1 MLKKTIYVLLGSLV
15 LQGCVDSHSVTAV
28 VKNSVKFQSG
38 DMLIYDVDIES
49 SKHSCTILLSV
60 MGKDLWAL
68 EKEESLL
75 KGLACIN
82 KEGLILSGPPD
93 VDSFTWKPVEG
104 GFEFTMDATATEQ
117 NNKSEKLNIYTTFP
131 LFVPLTKDLK

>member
-1 MLKKTIYVLLGSLV
+1 MLKKTICVLLGSLV

-68 EKEESLL
+68 ENEESLL
-75 KGLACIN
+75 KCLYKDCQQFDLWTRG
-82 KEGLILSGPPD
+82 
-93 VDSFTWKPVEG
+93 
-104 GFEFTMDATATEQ
+104 EF
-117 NNKSEKLNIYTTFP
+117 IYTESLGNI
-131 LFVPLTKDLK
+131 LF